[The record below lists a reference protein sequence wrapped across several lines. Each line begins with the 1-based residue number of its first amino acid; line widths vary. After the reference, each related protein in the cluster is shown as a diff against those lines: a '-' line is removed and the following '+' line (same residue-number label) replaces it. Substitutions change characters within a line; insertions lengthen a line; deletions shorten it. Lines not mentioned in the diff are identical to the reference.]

1 MKVQVYRTHEEMAEA
16 AAQATAA
23 VLRKAILE
31 RGQARFVLSTGNSQV
46 VFLDKLCAQ
55 PDIDWR
61 RTAMFHLDDYLGLPK
76 DHPGSFDRYL
86 RERLIDKVYPGEY
99 NLIDGLSADPEQ
111 EALAYGK
118 KLNSDLVDLCVP
130 GIGET
135 GHLALN
141 DPPADFKTEKPFFVL
156 DITPESRR
164 QLSGEGWFPTPEDCP
179 GRAITISI
187 RQILKSR
194 CLISVV
200 PEARKA
206 PAVARCLE
214 REVSPDYPASILR
227 THPDCRLFLDADSA
241 GALKRFAAK
250 KVDYPVSFELGS

>member
-1 MKVQVYRTHEEMAEA
+1 MKVHVFRTHEEMAEA
-16 AAQATAA
+16 AAQAAA
-23 VLRKAILE
+23 VELGRAI
-31 RGQARFVLSTGNSQV
+31 RGRGKARFVLSTGNSQV
-46 VFLDKLCAQ
+46 VFLEKLCLQ
-55 PDIDWR
+55 PDIDWS
-61 RTAMFHLDDYLGLPK
+61 RTAMFHLDDYLGLPN

-86 RERLIDKVYPGEY
+86 RERLIDKVHPGEFH
-99 NLIDGLSADPEQ
+99 LIDGLAADPEQ
-111 EALAYGK
+111 EARAYGAR
-118 KLNSDLVDLCVP
+118 LTADQVDLCFP

-141 DPPADFKTEKPFFVL
+141 DPPADFKTEKPFFVI
-156 DITPESRR
+156 DIAPESRS

-206 PAVARCLE
+206 AAVARCLE

-241 GALKRFAAK
+241 GALRRFAGK
-250 KVDYPVSFELGS
+250 KVDYPVSFEIES